1 MIFISRYHFCL
12 TSVSASLSPYP
23 GLTFVAPANPR
34 LKKLLS
40 FVLQSTKSKKLI
52 KFSPHLRKK
61 SRSKDNAVKDMD
73 SGGAARDHG
82 DRLPNGLNDKEKQ
95 GQCTV

>member
-1 MIFISRYHFCL
+1 M
-12 TSVSASLSPYP
+12 
-23 GLTFVAPANPR
+23 
-34 LKKLLS
+34 
-40 FVLQSTKSKKLI
+40 LQSTKSKKLI

-95 GQCTV
+95 GQCTVCDIPRKSDHGFFFKL